1 MQPIPFVDLKTQYQ
15 ELRGELDTALRDA
28 LESMDLV
35 LGPNVTAFEAE
46 FAELCRVEHA
56 IGVGSGTDALY
67 LALRACGVQRGD
79 EVITV
84 SNSFFATAEAI
95 ALLGATPVFVDV
107 DPQTA
112 LLDPSLLKAAITART
127 SAIVPVHLY
136 GQMADMQ

>member
-1 MQPIPFVDLKTQYQ
+1 MQRIPFVDLNAQYD
-15 ELRGELDTALRDA
+15 ELRDDLNAAMQDA
-28 LESMDLV
+28 LASMDLV

-46 FAELCRVEHA
+46 FARLCRVEHA

-67 LALRACGVQRGD
+67 LALRACGVQPGD

-107 DPQTA
+107 DPRTA
-112 LLDPSLLKAAITART
+112 LLDPSRLQAAITPR
-127 SAIVPVHLY
+127 SRAIVPVHH
-136 GQMADMQ
+136 